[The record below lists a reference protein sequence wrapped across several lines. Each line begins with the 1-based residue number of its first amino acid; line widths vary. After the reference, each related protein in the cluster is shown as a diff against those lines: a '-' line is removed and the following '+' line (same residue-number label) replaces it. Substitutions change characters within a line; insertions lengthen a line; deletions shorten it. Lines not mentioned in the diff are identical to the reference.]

1 MINQPSINKGFSLVE
16 VMITMLMVTVGMLA
30 LGSFYLASIKSER
43 MAQERISAVHLAEQI
58 IEDWQNTNTL
68 PTPDCE
74 VAGAPAGAL
83 VLGITTSACVLNH
96 GIPAPFDILI
106 TESDAQAPIPN
117 GHVLHSTG
125 NPLDAPEMGSLLQDP
140 ADAGSDTVKVRTVQV
155 SWTIDGDTRSVML
168 THITRRP

>member
-1 MINQPSINKGFSLVE
+1 MMNTVMKQKGFSLVE

-74 VAGAPAGAL
+74 VTGVAAGAL
-83 VLGITTSACVLNH
+83 VLGTTTASCVLNS

-106 TESDAQAPIPN
+106 TESPAQAPIPN
-117 GHVLHSTG
+117 GHLSHSSG
-125 NPLDAPEMGSLLQDP
+125 AGAPEMGSLLQNPIDP
-140 ADAGSDTVKVRTVQV
+140 YSAAVNVRTVQV
-155 SWTIDGDTRSVML
+155 SWTIDGDTRNVML
-168 THITRRP
+168 THITRKP